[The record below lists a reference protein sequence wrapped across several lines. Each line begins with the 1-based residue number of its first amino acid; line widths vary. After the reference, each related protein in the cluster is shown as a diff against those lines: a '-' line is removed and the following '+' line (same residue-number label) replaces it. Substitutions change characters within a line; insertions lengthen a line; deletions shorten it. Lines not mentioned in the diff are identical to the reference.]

1 VGVCLGQAGLVAI
14 LIGLASA
21 AIAQPLPPRD
31 TILFGWDEWGVAI
44 EADGHS
50 VHQALD
56 VISAATGI
64 PILVD
69 PGLTNRL
76 NGVYRKRRLEDLLL
90 DLSPGLAITYRYDE
104 RMQTHVIDRVH
115 SATRVGEV
123 EKLDHLRT
131 MVVQAADLEE
141 GIKPEVSRPIR
152 YTGIGA
158 AIRPAPDR
166 GGIWVEPLSSSSP
179 AARAGLALGDVV
191 TKVDG
196 VSVTGMTN
204 MIEVSRAIRGPE
216 NTDVVLTVQL
226 PDGRTVERRVKRVV
240 FEYRPEPES

>member
-1 VGVCLGQAGLVAI
+1 MGVCLGQACVVAV
-14 LIGLASA
+14 LIALAA
-21 AIAQPLPPRD
+21 PAVAQPLPPRE
-31 TILFGWDEWGVAI
+31 TIRFGWDERGVAI

-50 VHQALD
+50 VHQALE

-76 NGVYRKRRLEDLLL
+76 AGVYRKRRLEDLLL
-90 DLSPGLAITYRYDE
+90 DLAPGLAILYRYDA

-131 MVVQAADLEE
+131 MMVQAADLEE
-141 GIKPEVSRPIR
+141 GIRPEISRPIR

-158 AIRPAPDR
+158 AIRPAPER
-166 GGIWVEPLSSSSP
+166 GGIWVEPLAPSSP
-179 AARAGLALGDVV
+179 AARAGLALGDIV
-191 TKVDG
+191 TEVDG
-196 VSVTGMTN
+196 VSVSGMTN

-216 NTDVVLTVQL
+216 NTEVALTVQL
-226 PDGRTVERRVKRVV
+226 PDGRSVVRRVRREV